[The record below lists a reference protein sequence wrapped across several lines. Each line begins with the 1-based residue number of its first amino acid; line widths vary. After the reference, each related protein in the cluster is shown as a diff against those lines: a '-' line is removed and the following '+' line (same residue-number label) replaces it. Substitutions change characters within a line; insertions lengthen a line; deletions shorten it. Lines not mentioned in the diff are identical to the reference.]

1 MDTSPWHTEHWFT
14 SPWNF
19 APEVREGIR
28 FPPRIWI
35 HDITLRDGEQ
45 QAGIVLTKQDK
56 IRIAEKLAEVGVHR
70 IEAGTPAVSRED
82 EEAVREIARR
92 QLGPQIFALARCRL
106 EDVRQAV
113 DCGVHGVI
121 VEIPCSEHMLRY
133 AYQWPLEKAIEL
145 AVEATR
151 FAHEQGVYVVFFP
164 IDSTR
169 ADIDW
174 YLTLIKQVA
183 SHGHMDAL
191 ALVDTTGVL
200 APHTV
205 PYMVRA
211 VRGRIP
217 DKPLEAHFHNDF
229 GHAVSNT
236 IMALAAGVEVA
247 HVTVSGLGE
256 RAGNTP
262 LEEVVVSLLTQYG
275 IDLGLRYDKLYELS
289 RLVRELSGHVVPTN
303 RPIVGDR
310 LFDVE
315 SGIIVD
321 WWRNCGDDHILELF
335 PFHWELVG
343 QRPPRLILGKLS
355 GTSSIRMALEKRGIT
370 ATEAQISEILLRVK
384 QASIRKKGEIS
395 EQEFDTILATVL
407 SRSGAG

>member
-1 MDTSPWHTEHWFT
+1 
-14 SPWNF
+14 
-19 APEVREGIR
+19 
-28 FPPRIWI
+28 
-35 HDITLRDGEQ
+35 
-45 QAGIVLTKQDK
+45 
-56 IRIAEKLAEVGVHR
+56 
-70 IEAGTPAVSRED
+70 
-82 EEAVREIARR
+82 
-92 QLGPQIFALARCRL
+92 
-106 EDVRQAV
+106 
-113 DCGVHGVI
+113 
-121 VEIPCSEHMLRY
+121 
-133 AYQWPLEKAIEL
+133 
-145 AVEATR
+145 
-151 FAHEQGVYVVFFP
+151 
-164 IDSTR
+164 
-169 ADIDW
+169 
-174 YLTLIKQVA
+174 
-183 SHGHMDAL
+183 
-191 ALVDTTGVL
+191 
-200 APHTV
+200 
-205 PYMVRA
+205 
-211 VRGRIP
+211 
-217 DKPLEAHFHNDF
+217 
-229 GHAVSNT
+229 
-236 IMALAAGVEVA
+236 MALAAGVEVA